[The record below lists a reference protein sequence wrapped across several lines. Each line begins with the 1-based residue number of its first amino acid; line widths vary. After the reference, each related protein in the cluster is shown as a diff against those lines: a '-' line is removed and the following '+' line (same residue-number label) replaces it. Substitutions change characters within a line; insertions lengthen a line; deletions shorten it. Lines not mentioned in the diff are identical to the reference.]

1 MQTVKPCANANVL
14 LGGDPMKQT
23 RLGDV
28 LLRKKRIT
36 AEQLSD
42 VVKDAKL
49 SGATLT
55 QQLVQNNIFP
65 AEELAKIISVSYG
78 RPLVDLSKLEI
89 DPKLTNIS
97 LDILKKNQA
106 IPIRRRGNILTLA
119 VPDPY
124 DIHALDE
131 MSFIS
136 GCQVDVAICQEE
148 QLITTL
154 DEIGGSDQQLEDVM
168 ADLGADSMEVVD
180 TEEGQ
185 SDEGLLASESEEA
198 PVVKLVNL
206 ILLDAIKRG
215 ASDIHVEP
223 YEKVMRVRY
232 RVDGVLQ
239 EIMRPPMS
247 MRDAIVSRLKIQA
260 RLDISERR
268 VPQDGRIKLRLSKAK
283 TVDFRVSILPT
294 LFGEKVVMRLLDPSN
309 LQLNMEVLG
318 YETEDLK
325 NFKDAINMPYGMVLV
340 TGPTGSGKTVSL
352 YSAVGELNKPGINL
366 STAEDPVEFNFM
378 GINQVNV
385 NAAIGL
391 DFPAVLR
398 SFLRQDPD
406 VILIGEIRDH
416 DTAAIGIKA
425 ALTGHLVLATLH
437 TNDAPSTMSRLV
449 NMGIESFLVGSAVN
463 LVTAQRLARR
473 TCKECT
479 EPEEVP
485 PQALLDA
492 GFKEE
497 DIGTF
502 QPMKGKGCPICNGT
516 GYKGRVGI
524 YQVMPIFDEIR
535 DAVYADKNSD
545 EINAIAVAKG
555 VRTLRMAALN
565 KVKGGSVSLE
575 ECLRVTI
582 AD

>member
-1 MQTVKPCANANVL
+1 
-14 LGGDPMKQT
+14 MKQT

-28 LLRKKRIT
+28 LLRKRKIT
-36 AEQLSD
+36 PEQLMTA
-42 VVKDAKL
+42 VKDAKL
-49 SGATLT
+49 SGSTLT
-55 QQLVQNNIFP
+55 QQLVQNNVFTT
-65 AEELAKIISVSYG
+65 EELTKFIASTYG
-78 RPLVDLSKLEI
+78 RPVVDLSKIEI
-89 DPKLTNIS
+89 DPKLTSIS

-106 IPIRRRGNILTLA
+106 IPIRRRGNMLTLA
-119 VPDPY
+119 VADPY

-136 GCQVDVAICQEE
+136 GNQIDVAICDEQ

-154 DEIGGSDQQLEDVM
+154 DDISGSDQHLEDVM
-168 ADLGADSMEVVD
+168 ADLGADNMEVVD
-180 TEEGQ
+180 TDATET
-185 SDEGLLASESEEA
+185 DEGLLTSDSEEA

-215 ASDIHVEP
+215 ASDIHIEP
-223 YEKVMRVRY
+223 YEKTIRVRY

-247 MRDAIVSRLKIQA
+247 MRDAIVSRIKIQS

-268 VPQDGRIKLRLSKAK
+268 IPQDGRIKLRLSKAK

-309 LQLNMEVLG
+309 LQLDMSVLG
-318 YETEDLK
+318 YDKEDLI
-325 NFKDAINMPYGMVLV
+325 NFKEAINRPYGMVLV

-378 GINQVNV
+378 GINQVNI

-449 NMGIESFLVGSAVN
+449 NMGMESFLVGSAVN

-473 TCKECT
+473 TCKECV

-485 PQALLDA
+485 REALLNA
-492 GFKEE
+492 GFKKG
-497 DIGTF
+497 DIGSF
-502 QPMKGKGCPICNGT
+502 QPMKGKGCQVCNGT

-524 YQVMPIFDEIR
+524 YQVMPIYDEIR
-535 DAVYADKNSD
+535 DAVYANKNSD
-545 EINAIAVAKG
+545 EINEIAVSKG
-555 VRTLRMAALN
+555 VRTLRMAALS

>member
-1 MQTVKPCANANVL
+1 
-14 LGGDPMKQT
+14 MKQT

-28 LLRKKRIT
+28 LLRKRKIT
-36 AEQLSD
+36 PEQLMA

-49 SGATLT
+49 SGNTLT
-55 QQLVQNNIFP
+55 QQLVQNKIFTS
-65 AEELAKIISVSYG
+65 EELTKFISASYG
-78 RPLVDLSKLEI
+78 RPIVDLSKIEI
-89 DPKLTNIS
+89 DPKLTSIS
-97 LDILKKNQA
+97 LDIMRKNQA
-106 IPIRRRGNILTLA
+106 IPIRRRGNMLTLA
-119 VPDPY
+119 VADPY

-136 GCQVDVAICQEE
+136 GNQIDVAICDEQ
-148 QLITTL
+148 QLIATL
-154 DEIGGSDQQLEDVM
+154 DELGGADQQLEDVM
-168 ADLGADSMEVVD
+168 ADLGADNMEVVD
-180 TEEGQ
+180 TGEVET
-185 SDEGLLASESEEA
+185 DEGILASESEEA

-215 ASDIHVEP
+215 ASDIHIEP
-223 YEKVMRVRY
+223 YEKAIRVRY
-232 RVDGVLQ
+232 RIDGVLQ
-239 EIMRPPMS
+239 EIMRPPMA
-247 MRDAIVSRLKIQA
+247 MRDAIVSRIKIQSK
-260 RLDISERR
+260 LDISERR
-268 VPQDGRIKLRLSKAK
+268 IPQDGRIKLRLSKAK

-309 LQLNMEVLG
+309 LQLDMSVLG
-318 YETEDLK
+318 YEDEDLK
-325 NFKDAINMPYGMVLV
+325 NFKYAINQPYGMVLV

-378 GINQVNV
+378 GINQVNI

-463 LVTAQRLARR
+463 LVTAQRLGRR
-473 TCKECT
+473 TCKECK
-479 EPEEVP
+479 EEEDIP
-485 PQALLDA
+485 KEALLNA

-502 QPMKGKGCPICNGT
+502 TPMKGKGCQVCNGT

-524 YQVMPIFDEIR
+524 YQVMPIYEEIR
-535 DAVYADKNSD
+535 EAVYANKNSD
-545 EINAIAVAKG
+545 EINAIAISKG
-555 VRTLRMAALN
+555 VKTLRMAALN
-565 KVKGGSVSLE
+565 KVKEGVLSLE
-575 ECLRVTI
+575 ECLRVTV